1 MVRADKVLSL
11 LGIAARARRIAS
23 GEFQTEHAV
32 KSGEAYLV
40 MVANDASENTKK
52 RVRSMC
58 EYYQV
63 PMAVYATR
71 EELGHC
77 IGKEF
82 RASLAVT
89 DKGLAESVEKKL
101 ADKTTE

>member
-1 MVRADKVLSL
+1 MVKTDKVLSL
-11 LGIAARARRIAS
+11 LGIAARANHIAS

-32 KSGEAYLV
+32 KSGEAYLAI
-40 MVANDASENTKK
+40 VAGDASENTKK

-63 PMAVYATR
+63 PLEVYATR
-71 EELGHC
+71 EDLGHC

-89 DKGLAESVEKKL
+89 DKGLAQSVQKKL
-101 ADKTTE
+101 AEKTTE

>member
-1 MVRADKVLSL
+1 MVKADKVLSL
-11 LGIAARARRIAS
+11 LGIAARANYIAS

-32 KSGEAYLV
+32 KSGGAYLV
-40 MVANDASENTKK
+40 IVAEDASENTKK

-63 PMAVYATR
+63 PMEIYATR
-71 EELGHC
+71 EKLGHC

>member
-1 MVRADKVLSL
+1 MIADKVLSM
-11 LGIAARARRIAS
+11 LGIAAKANHIAS

-32 KSGEAYLV
+32 KEGGAFLV
-40 MVANDASENTKK
+40 IVSEDASENTKK
-52 RVRSMC
+52 RVRNMC
-58 EYYQV
+58 EFYHV
-63 PMAVYATR
+63 PMEIYGTK
-71 EELGHC
+71 ESLGWC

-89 DKGLAESVEKKL
+89 DRGLADSVRKKL

>member
-1 MVRADKVLSL
+1 MIKSDKALSL
-11 LGIAARARRIAS
+11 LGIAARANHIAS

-52 RVRSMC
+52 KFRRMC
-58 EYYQV
+58 EYYRV
-63 PMAVYATR
+63 PMEIYATR
-71 EELGHC
+71 DELGHC

>member
-1 MVRADKVLSL
+1 
-11 LGIAARARRIAS
+11 
-23 GEFQTEHAV
+23 
-32 KSGEAYLV
+32 
-40 MVANDASENTKK
+40 
-52 RVRSMC
+52 
-58 EYYQV
+58 
-63 PMAVYATR
+63 MAVYATR

-82 RASLAVT
+82 LASLAVT

>member
-1 MVRADKVLSL
+1 MVKADKVLSL
-11 LGIAARARRIAS
+11 LGIAARANYIAS

-32 KSGEAYLV
+32 KSGGAYLV
-40 MVANDASENTKK
+40 IVAEDASENTKK

-63 PMAVYATR
+63 PMEIYATR

>member
-1 MVRADKVLSL
+1 MIKSDKALSL
-11 LGIAARARRIAS
+11 LGIAARANHIAS

-52 RVRSMC
+52 KFRSMC
-58 EYYQV
+58 EYYRV
-63 PMAVYATR
+63 PMEIYATR
-71 EELGHC
+71 DELGHC

>member
-11 LGIAARARRIAS
+11 LGIAARAKRIAS

-52 RVRSMC
+52 RV